1 MKVCI
6 LLGNTRA
13 KSNTEALTKV
23 FVQNLEAK
31 NVDIVQIPLR
41 LKNINTCVGC
51 DECHD
56 KFDSFGCVINDDM
69 HEISREILSSDLIV
83 FTSPIYSWMPTPPL
97 KSVMDRMYAFTKY
110 PDDDEPINLM
120 TDKKFAMISTSD
132 EPCEENCDLFDEAVR
147 RLASFAYMPYLGCL
161 CAQAKQVTGTID
173 PKVLDDA
180 KVFAEKC
187 LAAFE
192 R

>member
-31 NVDIVQIPLR
+31 KVDIVQIPLR
-41 LKNINTCVGC
+41 IKTINSCVGC

-56 KFDSFGCVINDDM
+56 KLDSFGCVINDDM

-97 KSVMDRMYAFTKY
+97 KAVMDRMYAFTKY
-110 PDDDEPINLM
+110 PDEDEMFNLM

-147 RLASFAYMPYLGCL
+147 RLADFANMPYLGSL
-161 CAQAKQVTGTID
+161 CARAKQIQDTID

-180 KVFAEKC
+180 KVFTEKC
-187 LAAFE
+187 LAAFNK
-192 R
+192 